1 MHFTMTN
8 EIDCNVEKFW
18 ETFLDPKLTERLF
31 KEALGF
37 TEFRILEQTET
48 ASTLLR
54 RSAATPKMSWPG
66 PVAKLFGDR
75 FGYTEEATFDKATKV
90 WSWKMTPSTLPD
102 KLRHE
107 GSVRVE
113 PLGDARVRRIVAI
126 VLEAKVFAIGGLI
139 ESSVEKQIRESWEK
153 SATVTNEWLRAPP
166 I

>member
-37 TEFRILEQTET
+37 TEFRIVEQTDTE
-48 ASTLLR
+48 STLTR
-54 RSAATPKMSWPG
+54 RSAATPKMNFPG
-66 PVAKLFGDR
+66 PVMKLFGER
-75 FGYTEEATFDKATKV
+75 FGYTEDATFDKATKV
-90 WSWKMTPSTLPD
+90 WRWTMTPSTMPE

-113 PLGDARVRRIVAI
+113 PIGDTKCRRIVDI
-126 VLEAKVFAIGGLI
+126 TLEAKVFGIGGLI

-153 SATVTNEWLRAPP
+153 SAVVTNEWLRAV
-166 I
+166 